1 MADHHKGLEMADDTP
16 GKAESP
22 TFDTSVA
29 HIARV
34 YNYWLGGKDNY
45 AADRAA
51 GDRAIAEYPGIVAS
65 ARANRAFLRRAV
77 RFLVTEARVRQFLD
91 AGTGIPTSD
100 NTHAVAQ
107 SLAPES
113 RIVYLD
119 NDPVVLAHARA
130 LLTSTAE
137 GATAYLDAD
146 LRESGQILARAAQTL
161 DFSQP
166 VAIMLLAVLQ
176 LLRDD
181 EPYRVVADL
190 LAAVPPGSYLVL
202 SHPTSD
208 VQQDQVTAMVARLND
223 LVAEKVTTRDQ
234 NQVARFFAGLELVE
248 PGLVN
253 VSEWRPDA
261 AGPAEGPAAL
271 WVGVA
276 RKA

>member
-1 MADHHKGLEMADDTP
+1 MAGETPWQTAPALER
-16 GKAESP
+16 AEAP

-51 GDRAIAEYPGIVAS
+51 GDRTMTEYPGIVAS

-77 RFLVTEARVRQFLD
+77 RFLVAEAGVRQFLD
-91 AGTGIPTSD
+91 VGTGIPTSD
-100 NTHAVAQ
+100 NTHEVAQ
-107 SLAPES
+107 ALAPQS
-113 RIVYLD
+113 RIVYVD

-130 LLTSTAE
+130 LLSSTPE
-137 GATAYLDAD
+137 GVTDYLDAD
-146 LRESGQILARAAQTL
+146 LRDPGPILAHAAQIL
-161 DFSQP
+161 DFTQP
-166 VAIMLLAVLQ
+166 VAIMLFAVLQ
-176 LLRDD
+176 LLGDDD

-190 LAAVPPGSYLVL
+190 LAAVPSGSYLAL

-208 VQQDQVTAMVARLND
+208 LQQEQVTAMVTQLNR
-223 LVAEKVTTRDQ
+223 LVAEKVSTRNRD
-234 NQVARFFAGLELVE
+234 QVARFFTGLEPVE

-261 AGPAEGPAAL
+261 HGPAESPAAL
-271 WVGVA
+271 WVCVA
-276 RKA
+276 RKP